1 MKKILLFSILCLM
14 SLQIHAQRCAVLDFQ
29 IGTGV
34 NEEEID
40 ALTYNF
46 RANFHIDGYR
56 IIPKEPMYSA
66 IERLGLNRTDMT
78 QQQMLKL
85 GRQLEAILIV
95 VGTMNKFM
103 GEYSVDI
110 RALDVS
116 TGVTCA
122 IEGATFDKSN
132 YRATMENLA
141 TSLGE
146 KLVNPNSSEVGTSAG
161 SQRAQKTAPQ
171 GYTDLGLPSGTLW
184 KDDNCGGYYSFSA
197 ATSSYGGYLPTKEQ
211 WTELIGECQWTCT
224 ESGYKVTGPNGN
236 SITLPFDGYRGTS
249 GNIYGKGYSGEYWTS
264 TSYSSE
270 KSWYLCIRK
279 DDNIIKM
286 DHQSVEYGGLVRLVK
301 KL

>member
-1 MKKILLFSILCLM
+1 MKKVLLFFSMCLM
-14 SLQIHAQRCAVLDFQ
+14 TLTMHAQKCAVLDFQ

-46 RANFHIDGYR
+46 RANFNIDGYR

-78 QQQMLKL
+78 QQQMLYL
-85 GRQLEAILIV
+85 GRQLEAKLIV

-122 IEGATFDKSN
+122 AEGATFDKSN

-141 TSLGE
+141 TRLSE
-146 KLVNPNSSEVGTSAG
+146 KLANPNSSEVGTSAG
-161 SQRAQKTAPQ
+161 SQRAQKVVPQ

-184 KDDNCGGYYSFSA
+184 RNYNCSGYYSFNEA
-197 ATSSYGGYLPTKEQ
+197 ISSYGDYLPTKEQ
-211 WTELIGECQWTCT
+211 LIELTAECQWTWT
-224 ESGYKVTGPNGN
+224 GSGYKVVGPNGN
-236 SITLPFDGYRGTS
+236 SITFPVEGYRNTDG
-249 GNIYGKGYSGEYWTS
+249 GIGLKGVQGEYWSS
-264 TSYSSE
+264 TPSGSDTGWFLLIKNDGSIKVLSQE
-270 KSWYLCIRK
+270 RK
-279 DDNIIKM
+279 WGD
-286 DHQSVEYGGLVRLVK
+286 SVRLVK